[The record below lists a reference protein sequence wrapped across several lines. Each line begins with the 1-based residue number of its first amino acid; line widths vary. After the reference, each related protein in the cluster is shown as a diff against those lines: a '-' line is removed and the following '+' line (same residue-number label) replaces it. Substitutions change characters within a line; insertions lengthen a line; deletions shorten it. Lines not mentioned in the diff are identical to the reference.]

1 MERIRHPLKSL
12 SEDKARSDRVEQNV
26 DDRTWATTDTVELEL
41 ILLMGSFPSWHL
53 FCETAQWTVLE
64 PRGKYGEPFQRDL
77 HLLLR
82 AFRFCFECRKSRI
95 FYRTWK
101 ATVKTILPG
110 ESENVRANLILI
122 FLTPM
127 AEKFCLNGSLILLPL

>member
-12 SEDKARSDRVEQNV
+12 SEDKVHSDRVEQNL

-53 FCETAQWTVLE
+53 LCETVQWTVLE
-64 PRGKYGEPFQRDL
+64 PRGKYGEPFQTDP

-82 AFRFCFECRKSRI
+82 AFRFCFECRI

-110 ESENVRANLILI
+110 EPENVRANLILI
-122 FLTPM
+122 F
-127 AEKFCLNGSLILLPL
+127 